1 MMDCLDV
8 INIQHLRSLEQG
20 QDILAN
26 HPRPEPENTGEP
38 PSKKFATEAGMEV
51 SNGGASEEPM
61 RMSHMLH
68 NSKF

>member
-1 MMDCLDV
+1 MFTVVAATLSM
-8 INIQHLRSLEQG
+8 RPGQG